1 MSKKPK
7 ILTRNKITYYIYDEK
22 VIVAVGGHQWV
33 SYNQYDNWNRQGI
46 AQFINM
52 LLKSKEDE
60 YGTAV
65 DQMTLAV
72 QCGIKGS
79 STRKPDDIDDL

>member
-1 MSKKPK
+1 MK
-7 ILTRNKITYYIYDEK
+7 ILNRGKITYYIYDEK
-22 VIVAVGGHQWV
+22 VVVAVGADQYI

-46 AQFINM
+46 TQFINA

-60 YGTAV
+60 YGNAI

-72 QCGIKGS
+72 QCGIRGS
-79 STRKPDDIDDL
+79 STRKPKEAENE

>member
-1 MSKKPK
+1 MK
-7 ILTRNKITYYIYDEK
+7 ILKRGKITYYIYDEK
-22 VIVAVGGHQWV
+22 VIVSVGAGQYI

-46 AQFINM
+46 TQFTNI

-60 YGTAV
+60 YTNAV

-72 QCGIKGS
+72 QCGIRGS
-79 STRKPDDIDDL
+79 STRKPEEAE

>member
-1 MSKKPK
+1 MMKPK
-7 ILTRNKITYYIYDEK
+7 VLNRGKIAYYIYDEK
-22 VIVAVGGHQWV
+22 VIVSVGGHQYV

-46 AQFINM
+46 TQFANI

-60 YGTAV
+60 YANAV

-72 QCGIKGS
+72 QCGIRGS
-79 STRKPDDIDDL
+79 STRKPEGV